1 MRPSF
6 SAFLREGLTVRVI
19 AAALCAVLFA
29 GMVAAQEERPA
40 DVTISKDFEAGNLK
54 GLHAALVIFHG
65 ETLNPVL
72 ASAPQVAP
80 SLHQERNPRTA
91 LILHAAGSRN
101 AVWTSNSHVRMRSRA
116 AWRSES
122 DEPCTMANPQN

>member
-6 SAFLREGLTVRVI
+6 PAFLREGLTVRMI

-80 SLHQERNPRTA
+80 
-91 LILHAAGSRN
+91 
-101 AVWTSNSHVRMRSRA
+101 
-116 AWRSES
+116 
-122 DEPCTMANPQN
+122 TMANPQN